1 MKKYALIVFTFC
13 CIVFTSCNDYQEV
26 TFSGIENVNV
36 TSLSQKGVEAIVTAR
51 IKNPN
56 KVGFTVYRSEMDV
69 TIGGIDAGK
78 AHLADNVKIKAT
90 SEVAYTFKIKSDFSN
105 LSMVDMPKII
115 AMAISKHVKI
125 GLKGDL
131 KVGKLF
137 VKRTFPVNIT
147 KDVPLEGI

>member
-1 MKKYALIVFTFC
+1 MKKYFFILFAFC
-13 CIVFTSCNDYQEV
+13 SIVFTSCNNYQEV

-56 KVGFTVYRSEMDV
+56 KVAFTIYRSDMDV
-69 TIGGIDAGK
+69 TIGGIAAGK
-78 AHLADNVKIKAT
+78 AHLADNVRIKAR
-90 SEVAYTFKIKSDFSN
+90 SEETYTFKIKSDFSN
-105 LSMVDMPKII
+105 LSLTDMPKII
-115 AMAISKHVKI
+115 AMAMKKHVKV

-131 KVGKLF
+131 KVGKLL
-137 VKRTFPVNIT
+137 VKRSFPFDII